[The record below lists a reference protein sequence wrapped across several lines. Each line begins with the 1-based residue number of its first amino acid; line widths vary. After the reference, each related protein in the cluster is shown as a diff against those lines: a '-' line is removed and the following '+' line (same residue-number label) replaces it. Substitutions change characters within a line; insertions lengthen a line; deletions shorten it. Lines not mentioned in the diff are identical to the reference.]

1 MAKSLAW
8 DLSLLA
14 VEHLGVDGGGLAEP
28 AQVAK
33 AVGEFYKK
41 QLKRQ
46 LGKAIF
52 LTDES
57 PNKLECLS
65 LARLFKVCVYV
76 QARNGFQ
83 T

>member
-41 QLKRQ
+41 
-46 LGKAIF
+46 
-52 LTDES
+52 
-57 PNKLECLS
+57 N
-65 LARLFKVCVYV
+65 
-76 QARNGFQ
+76 
-83 T
+83 

>member
-41 QLKRQ
+41 ITIR
-46 LGKAIF
+46 
-52 LTDES
+52 ES
-57 PNKLECLS
+57 Y
-65 LARLFKVCVYV
+65 LFD
-76 QARNGFQ
+76 R
-83 T
+83 